1 MVVLLGMQNYE
12 PYDQQF
18 CLASN
23 QICQCDTPSKIFIFV
38 WRLLQNRLSKRDLLV
53 SRGVIVANNDVNCV
67 LCECEKVA
75 TTCSF
80 LVIFPIMCGLL
91 LTHGQEL
98 LDRCQNIAIDHFLL
112 FASALKGKRYHR
124 SRKTCYLDGKRRGV
138 QNHQQVLRSNPHL
151 GHIIC
156 TSISF
161 IIYFR

>member
-1 MVVLLGMQNYE
+1 MDQSALWRGLLVFRYAGFHPILPILKMQWILGIGNLTLPGYLLLNLHMVVLLGMQNYE

-23 QICQCDTPSKIFIFV
+23 QICQCDTPSKISIFV

-91 LTHGQEL
+91 LTHGQGL
-98 LDRCQNIAIDHFLL
+98 LDRCKILL
-112 FASALKGKRYHR
+112 LIIFCNL
-124 SRKTCYLDGKRRGV
+124 
-138 QNHQQVLRSNPHL
+138 QVH
-151 GHIIC
+151 
-156 TSISF
+156 
-161 IIYFR
+161 